1 MAPGCAPAATTRW
14 PACVEDALRATG
26 LGVKCL
32 LVADEGVLWTLHRLR
47 EQGVLPAD
55 TTFKVSALIGPVN
68 PASFAVFEQLGA
80 DSINIPSDLTL
91 AQFTEIRRVSRAP
104 MDLYIEA
111 PDDLGG
117 YVRMYEVAEL
127 IRRGAP
133 LYLKFGLA
141 KSPGIYPYGQH
152 LRELALSTAKE
163 RVRRGRPRAGP
174 ARAARGGR
182 RDGPAGQ
189 PTAGPAQPV
198 RDLVITFRK
207 HSPQKKTQP
216 RTIPHTR
223 SRSFHSQRSG
233 TTGPS
238 SDPTSRMMTMRNRR
252 AALAAVASAAS
263 LALALTACGQNSEG
277 GGEEK
282 KGGADGATIG
292 VAMPTKS
299 SERWISD
306 GANVVKELK
315 SKGYKTK
322 LVYGEDDPDQQVSQI
337 ENMITQGVDA
347 LVVAAIDNKSL
358 NNVLQ
363 QAKDA
368 DIPVIS
374 YDRLIL
380 GTENVDYYASFDN
393 EKVGELQGSYIVDK
407 LGLED
412 GKKGPFSI
420 ELFAYS
426 NDDNNTKYFFQGAM
440 NVLKPHIDKGELVVR
455 SKQTALNQVT
465 TLRWDGGTAQKR
477 MDDLLTSS
485 YRSAKVDAVL
495 SPYDGISIGIL
506 SALKSDGYG
515 TKAKPMPVVTGQD
528 AELASVKSIIAGD
541 QTQTVYK
548 DLRKLAKV
556 ASNMVDAALNDK
568 KPEVNDTKSYDNGV
582 KVVPAYLLQ
591 PVSVDKDNYKEA
603 LVDDGYYTE
612 NDLK

>member
-1 MAPGCAPAATTRW
+1 
-14 PACVEDALRATG
+14 
-26 LGVKCL
+26 
-32 LVADEGVLWTLHRLR
+32 
-47 EQGVLPAD
+47 
-55 TTFKVSALIGPVN
+55 
-68 PASFAVFEQLGA
+68 
-80 DSINIPSDLTL
+80 
-91 AQFTEIRRVSRAP
+91 
-104 MDLYIEA
+104 
-111 PDDLGG
+111 
-117 YVRMYEVAEL
+117 
-127 IRRGAP
+127 
-133 LYLKFGLA
+133 
-141 KSPGIYPYGQH
+141 
-152 LRELALSTAKE
+152 
-163 RVRRGRPRAGP
+163 
-174 ARAARGGR
+174 
-182 RDGPAGQ
+182 
-189 PTAGPAQPV
+189 
-198 RDLVITFRK
+198 
-207 HSPQKKTQP
+207 
-216 RTIPHTR
+216 
-223 SRSFHSQRSG
+223 
-233 TTGPS
+233 
-238 SDPTSRMMTMRNRR
+238 MRNRR
-252 AALAAVASAAS
+252 AALAAIASTAT

-282 KGGADGATIG
+282 KGGGEGATIG

-315 SKGYKTK
+315 AKGYKTK

-347 LVVAAIDNKSL
+347 LIVAAIDNKSL
-358 NNVLQ
+358 NNVMQ

-393 EKVGELQGSYIVDK
+393 EKVGELQGGYIAEK
-407 LGLED
+407 LGLKE
-412 GKKGPFSI
+412 GKKGPFNI
-420 ELFAYS
+420 ELFAGS

-440 NVLKPHIDKGELVVR
+440 NVLQPYIDKGELVVR

-485 YRSAKVDAVL
+485 YRSARVDAVL

-515 TKAKPMPVVTGQD
+515 TAAKAMPVVTGQD
-528 AELASVKSIIAGD
+528 AELASVKSIIAGE

-556 ASNMVDAALNDK
+556 ATNMVDAALNDK
-568 KPEVNDTKSYDNGV
+568 KPELNDTKSYDNGS
-582 KVVPAYLLQ
+582 KVVPAFLLQ
-591 PVSVDKDNYKEA
+591 PVSVDKANYKEA
-603 LVDDGYYTE
+603 LIDDGYYSE